1 MHRHSL
7 HPVLRYLHHIA
18 DKDFSGLD
26 DQRLLDIFRNQ
37 RDELAFATLV
47 HRHGP
52 VVFGVCRRILQ
63 NEQDAEDA
71 FQSTFLVLA
80 KKADSIRR
88 SESLDSWLYKVA
100 YRLALRLR
108 SRVAQ
113 QQMEEIPDV
122 PARSGDAASDLSWRE
137 LRVVLDE
144 ELQKLPEKYRAPLVL
159 CYLIGKTRDEA
170 AEELGLTVGAVKG
183 RLERGRQLLA
193 DRLRGRGLPLSAAL
207 LATLLAQGEGAAAMT
222 ASLARATAHA
232 AVLFLSGAPAGVIP
246 AQVLRLAASGLHATW
261 TGSVKLAAALSLLLT
276 CVGLGAALV
285 WIAAPA
291 EPPQT
296 GPLAAEPQALVTWA
310 PLPPAPPPRPP
321 VLDITGDCGLEAI
334 VKDAYMASP
343 QWRMSGLHLVDL
355 DGDGHLDLFMSSHS
369 REGRAVAALNDGKG
383 KFKLAQGTYP
393 TSGIHLAYDLDED
406 GRVDLSAALQDGG
419 SKWWLNKSKPGM
431 LEFEPTRIE
440 RGTGMGRRQ
449 ALIDIDRDGK
459 VDWVRGVPTLL
470 AFDLADGKGG
480 FTAGAVSL
488 PLGNTGRYETL
499 CLPVDLD
506 GDGHLDFLVE
516 SGHYGN
522 AKGRSRIYRNDG
534 QAGFSDVTKES
545 GLSGRNM
552 AIKGVADVNR
562 DGSPD
567 LLVLE
572 DLKPEVYL
580 NDGKGRFSRKPDAIT
595 GMEEA
600 TWPSMASWGVAVT
613 TDIDNDGIP
622 DLIWNGKC
630 FLWVL
635 RGTGGGSFRYMNLEW
650 GIKDLSNSVVDD
662 GHCFGDID
670 GDGMLDLV
678 GYTQIDGPRRFA
690 VYRNN
695 LPRHNWVRVRPVGRP
710 GNKGA
715 AGAKVRLFAPGTREL
730 LAYEQVAI
738 YNCQSAQ
745 SYYGLAETERHYGLG
760 ERRAVD
766 VEVEFYPSGK
776 RVLIPRVEAN
786 RTVKV
791 HEQSP

>member
-1 MHRHSL
+1 
-7 HPVLRYLHHIA
+7 
-18 DKDFSGLD
+18 
-26 DQRLLDIFRNQ
+26 
-37 RDELAFATLV
+37 
-47 HRHGP
+47 
-52 VVFGVCRRILQ
+52 
-63 NEQDAEDA
+63 
-71 FQSTFLVLA
+71 
-80 KKADSIRR
+80 
-88 SESLDSWLYKVA
+88 
-100 YRLALRLR
+100 
-108 SRVAQ
+108 
-113 QQMEEIPDV
+113 
-122 PARSGDAASDLSWRE
+122 
-137 LRVVLDE
+137 
-144 ELQKLPEKYRAPLVL
+144 
-159 CYLIGKTRDEA
+159 
-170 AEELGLTVGAVKG
+170 
-183 RLERGRQLLA
+183 
-193 DRLRGRGLPLSAAL
+193 
-207 LATLLAQGEGAAAMT
+207 
-222 ASLARATAHA
+222 
-232 AVLFLSGAPAGVIP
+232 
-246 AQVLRLAASGLHATW
+246 
-261 TGSVKLAAALSLLLT
+261 
-276 CVGLGAALV
+276 
-285 WIAAPA
+285 
-291 EPPQT
+291 
-296 GPLAAEPQALVTWA
+296 
-310 PLPPAPPPRPP
+310 
-321 VLDITGDCGLEAI
+321 
-334 VKDAYMASP
+334 
-343 QWRMSGLHLVDL
+343 
-355 DGDGHLDLFMSSHS
+355 
-369 REGRAVAALNDGKG
+369 
-383 KFKLAQGTYP
+383 
-393 TSGIHLAYDLDED
+393 
-406 GRVDLSAALQDGG
+406 
-419 SKWWLNKSKPGM
+419 
-431 LEFEPTRIE
+431 
-440 RGTGMGRRQ
+440 
-449 ALIDIDRDGK
+449 
-459 VDWVRGVPTLL
+459 
-470 AFDLADGKGG
+470 
-480 FTAGAVSL
+480 
-488 PLGNTGRYETL
+488 
-499 CLPVDLD
+499 
-506 GDGHLDFLVE
+506 VE

>member
-1 MHRHSL
+1 MLRHSL
-7 HPVLRYLHHIA
+7 LSALRYLRHRA
-18 DKDFSGLD
+18 DQDFSRLD

-52 VVFGVCRRILQ
+52 VVFGVCRRLLH
-63 NEQDAEDA
+63 NEHDAEDA

-80 KKADSIRR
+80 KKAGSIRR

-108 SRVAQ
+108 SRLAQ
-113 QQMEEIPDV
+113 QRTVEIPDV
-122 PARSGDAASDLSWRE
+122 PARTGDTAGDFSWRE

-144 ELQKLPEKYRAPLVL
+144 ELQKLPEKYSAPLVL
-159 CYLIGKTRDEA
+159 CYLAGKTRDEA
-170 AEELGLTVGAVKG
+170 AEVLGWTVGAVKG

-193 DRLRGRGLPLSAAL
+193 DRLRRRGLALSAAL
-207 LATLLAQGEGAAAMT
+207 LATLLAQGEGTAAMT
-222 ASLARATAHA
+222 ARLARATARA
-232 AVLFLSGAPAGVIP
+232 AILFLSGATAGGIP
-246 AQVLRLAASGLHATW
+246 AQVLWLAASGLRATG
-261 TGSVKLAAALSLLLT
+261 TGPLKLVAALSLLLT

-285 WIAAPA
+285 WTAAQA

-296 GPLAAEPQALVTWA
+296 SSLAAEPQTRGTRA
-310 PLPPAPPPRPP
+310 PLLAAHPPRQPF
-321 VLDITGDCGLEAI
+321 LEITGDCGLEAI
-334 VKDAYMASP
+334 VKDAYTESP

-355 DGDGHLDLFMSSHS
+355 DGDGHLDFFMSSHS

-383 KFKLAQGTYP
+383 KFKRAQGTYP

-406 GRVDLSAALQDGG
+406 GRVDLSAVLEGGG

-440 RGTGMGRRQ
+440 RGANLGRRQ
-449 ALIDIDRDGK
+449 ALIDINRDGQ

-480 FTAGAVSL
+480 FSAGALSL
-488 PLGNTGRYETL
+488 PLGDTGRYETL

-506 GDGHLDFLVE
+506 GDGLLDFVVE
-516 SGHYGN
+516 WGHFGN
-522 AKGRSRIYRNDG
+522 ARGSSRIYRNDG
-534 QAGFSDVTKES
+534 QMGFRDVTGES

-580 NDGKGRFSRKPDAIT
+580 NDGKGRFNRKPNAIT
-595 GMEEA
+595 GMEKA
-600 TWPSMASWGVAVT
+600 TRPSMASWGIAVT
-613 TDIDNDGIP
+613 ADIDNDGIP
-622 DLIWNGKC
+622 DLIWNGKQ

-635 RGTGGGSFRYMNLEW
+635 RGTGGGSFRYMNREW
-650 GIKDLSNSVVDD
+650 GIKDLSVAVVDD

-678 GYTQIDGPRRFA
+678 GYTQIDGQRQFA
-690 VYRNN
+690 VYRNH
-695 LPRHNWVRVRPVGRP
+695 LPRQNWVRVRPVGRP

-715 AGAKVRLFAPGTREL
+715 AGAKIRLFAPGTREL

-745 SYYGLAETERHYGLG
+745 SYYGLAESERHYGLG
-760 ERRAVD
+760 KRRAVD

-776 RVLIPRVEAN
+776 RVLIPGVGAN

-791 HEQSP
+791 HE